1 MAHFD
6 WNSIR
11 AEYELGASQA
21 SLAKRYGC
29 SRKAIQ
35 KHILAEGWIQGNVS
49 ATLGRVF
56 EEKVAGIGPGCDL
69 PERVTAIDKS
79 AEEKVAIVRRHR
91 KEWEDHKHLLDDAI
105 KEEDYEKARLAKI
118 TAETIKIRQEGERKA
133 WGIIDITAP
142 QTVNNS
148 MVKIDLSTMP
158 VDKIAELVNATDED
172 ADRMFRK

>member
-1 MAHFD
+1 MAKFD
-6 WNSIR
+6 WNTIR

-69 PERVTAIDKS
+69 PEKVIAIDKS
-79 AEEKVAIVRRHR
+79 ADEKVEIVKRHR
-91 KEWEDHKHLLDDAI
+91 KEWAEHKLLIDAAI
-105 KEEDYEKARLAKI
+105 REEDYEKARLAKI
-118 TAETIKIRQEGERKA
+118 TAETIKIRQEGERRA
-133 WGIIDITAP
+133 WGILDITAP
-142 QTVNNS
+142 QAVSNS
-148 MVKIDLSTMP
+148 LVKIDLSTMP
-158 VDKIAELVNATDED
+158 VDKIAELVNATDDD